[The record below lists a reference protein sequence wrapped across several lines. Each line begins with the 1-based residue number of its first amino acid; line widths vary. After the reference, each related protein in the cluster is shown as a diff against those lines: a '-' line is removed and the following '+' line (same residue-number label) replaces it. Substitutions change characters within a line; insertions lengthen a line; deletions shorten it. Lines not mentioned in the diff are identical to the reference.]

1 MNLKENFK
9 KITKGMDIGA
19 RRLLWRKI
27 WKLRDE
33 GRSVILTSHS
43 MEECEN
49 LCTKIAVI
57 SIILNFPTSF
67 YHFFESNFTDNGEGR
82 V

>member
-1 MNLKENFK
+1 
-9 KITKGMDIGA
+9 MDIGA
-19 RRLLWRKI
+19 RRLLWKKI

-49 LCTKIAVI
+49 LCTKIAVSYSQFRAQI
-57 SIILNFPTSF
+57 
-67 YHFFESNFTDNGEGR
+67 
-82 V
+82 